1 MKPVYV
7 KNWEF
12 IYPLKNNNNEQMKQ
26 AISFR
31 LNGQSVSIE
40 VNGET
45 SLLTV
50 IRSYLDQTGTKYGC
64 GIGECGA
71 CTVLIDNILE
81 RACMIFVEDVAGKE
95 IVTIEGLSSNGSL
108 HPIQKAF
115 IAHDALQCGFC
126 TPGMIMNAYGLLI
139 KNPNLSRENIVSG
152 MEENLC
158 RCGSYNRIIDAIQTA
173 AKEMNEK
180 IKL

>member
-1 MKPVYV
+1 
-7 KNWEF
+7 
-12 IYPLKNNNNEQMKQ
+12 MKQ
-26 AISFR
+26 SISFK
-31 LNGQSVSIE
+31 LNRQSVSVN
-40 VNGET
+40 VNGEE

-50 IRSYLDQTGTKYGC
+50 IREYLDKTGTKYGC
-64 GIGECGA
+64 GLGDCGA
-71 CTVLIDNILE
+71 CTILVDNE
-81 RACMIFVEDVAGKE
+81 PVRSCMILIEDVAGKE
-95 IVTIEGLSSNGSL
+95 ILTIEGLDSDGSL
-108 HPIQKAF
+108 HPIQKSF

-139 KNPNLSRENIVSG
+139 RNPDPTRENIING